1 MNTEKYG
8 LNGKKTYF
16 TVLILGMASMVVTFN
31 MGYELVA
38 AGITITVVTLLYLI
52 GEKSDRSIFDERD
65 LSIAKES
72 THQAVMWT
80 GAFGGVAMIVI
91 SIGMGLNY
99 WDYPDWAAPY
109 YVSWGSIIGLAVLID
124 IGKRLRGVK

>member
-1 MNTEKYG
+1 MNFEKYG
-8 LNGKKTYF
+8 LDSRKAYF
-16 TVLILGMASMVVTFN
+16 IVLILGMASMVTTFN

-38 AGITITVVTLLYLI
+38 AGITITAVTLLYLI
-52 GEKSDRSIFDERD
+52 GEKSERPVFDERD

-80 GAFGGVAMIVI
+80 GVFGGLAMIVI

-99 WDYPDWAAPY
+99 WSYPEWAAPY
-109 YVSWGSIIGLAVLID
+109 YLSWGVIIGLAVLID